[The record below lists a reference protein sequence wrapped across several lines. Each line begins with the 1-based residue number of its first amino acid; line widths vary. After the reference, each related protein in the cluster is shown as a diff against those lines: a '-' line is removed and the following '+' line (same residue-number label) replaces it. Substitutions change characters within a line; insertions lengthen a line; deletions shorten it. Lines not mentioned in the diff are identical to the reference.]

1 MLFFGFSNIDQVDV
15 VFYMSK
21 SGTTWKAH
29 SQNAVFSWVVIGPS
43 KDLSFV
49 ELNEKSSFGQN
60 VIRST

>member
-1 MLFFGFSNIDQVDV
+1 MLFFGLSDVDQVDV

-43 KDLSFV
+43 KDLSYV
-49 ELNEKSSFGQN
+49 ELNEKSCFDQN
-60 VIRST
+60 VVRSS